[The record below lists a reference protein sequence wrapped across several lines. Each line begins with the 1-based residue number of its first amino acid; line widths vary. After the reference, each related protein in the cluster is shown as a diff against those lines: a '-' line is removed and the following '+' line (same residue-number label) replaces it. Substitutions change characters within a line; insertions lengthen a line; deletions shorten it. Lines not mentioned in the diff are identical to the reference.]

1 MLVDVGRIF
10 ALSLFLLVTILIQQ
24 TKSQEKSTNT
34 KDDNNLF
41 FDNPEYPN
49 EKFNQ
54 RFYQKAQNHV
64 VTNWWKMTAKEANDF
79 SKYTS
84 KLEDVIFIKMAEI
97 LGLQNNPNVSTLSTD
112 DMAKI
117 FQENMDKGEVT
128 SAELLT
134 LQMYTLATQEAY
146 VKRVIEL
153 FKLKPEDLGTTPQY
167 FCEVFEF
174 CEFVTSITTT
184 TSTTTKIL
192 STLPPIKAST
202 GSEDSE
208 PESPKSGSSRISRTL
223 IYCIISMLFESLFIA
238 N

>member
-1 MLVDVGRIF
+1 MLVDLRRIL
-10 ALSLFLLVTILIQQ
+10 ALPLFLLVTILIGQI
-24 TKSQEKSTNT
+24 KSQEKSTNT
-34 KDDNNLF
+34 EDDNKLL

-54 RFYQKAQNHV
+54 RFYQKAQSHV

-84 KLEDVIFIKMAEI
+84 KLEDVIFMKMADI

-134 LQMYTLATQEAY
+134 LQMYTLAMQEAY

-174 CEFVTSITTT
+174 CEFVTSINTT
-184 TSTTTKIL
+184 TSTATEIL
-192 STLPPIKAST
+192 STNTPYHQSLNWKQ
-202 GSEDSE
+202 GF
-208 PESPKSGSSRISRTL
+208 RT
-223 IYCIISMLFESLFIA
+223 
-238 N
+238 

>member
-1 MLVDVGRIF
+1 MLVDVGRIL
-10 ALSLFLLVTILIQQ
+10 ALSLFLLVTILIGQ

-34 KDDNNLF
+34 EDDNNLF

-54 RFYQKAQNHV
+54 RFYQKAQSHV
-64 VTNWWKMTAKEANDF
+64 ATNWWKMSAKEANDF

-84 KLEDVIFIKMAEI
+84 KLEDVIFMKMAEI
-97 LGLQNNPNVSTLSTD
+97 LGLQNNPNVSTLSTN
-112 DMAKI
+112 DMANI
-117 FQENMDKGEVT
+117 FQENMDKGDVT

-134 LQMYTLATQEAY
+134 LQMYTLAMQEAY
-146 VKRVIEL
+146 VKQVIEV
-153 FKLKPEDLGTTPQY
+153 FKLKPQDLGTTPQY
-167 FCEVFEF
+167 FCEVFKF
-174 CEFVTSITTT
+174 CEFVTSKTTT

-202 GSEDSE
+202 GSKDSE
-208 PESPKSGSSRISRTL
+208 PEIPKSGSSRISRALFYCTIL
-223 IYCIISMLFESLFIA
+223 ILSQFLFIA